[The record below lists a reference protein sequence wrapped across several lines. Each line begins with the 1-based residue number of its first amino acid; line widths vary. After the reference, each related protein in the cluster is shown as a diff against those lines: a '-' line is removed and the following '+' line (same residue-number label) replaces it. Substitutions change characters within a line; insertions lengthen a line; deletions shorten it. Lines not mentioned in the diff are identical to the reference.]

1 MKCEFIYFFDS
12 SVVLEPIVSWHKKS
26 GICGST
32 IGPTLL
38 MPCCVE
44 AISIHVITSK
54 QLDPIGT
61 TIGNLPQLG
70 THRQIVLGLHVQAGK
85 CIILFARTNNGE
97 YHTTNE
103 HYLLFEPRNEIWP
116 TISRTMSNK
125 GFSFLEGRRP

>member
-1 MKCEFIYFFDS
+1 MKREFVYFFDS
-12 SVVLEPIVSWHKKS
+12 SIVLEPIISWHKNS
-26 GICGST
+26 GICGSL

-38 MPCCVE
+38 MPYCLE

-54 QLDPIGT
+54 RLDLIDT
-61 TIGNLPQLG
+61 AIGNLSHLG
-70 THRQIVLGLHVQAGK
+70 THRQIILGLHVQAGK

-103 HYLLFEPRNEIWP
+103 HYLLFEPRNEIRP
-116 TISRTMSNK
+116 TISHTMSNK

>member
-12 SVVLEPIVSWHKKS
+12 FVVLEPIVSWHKNS
-26 GICGST
+26 SICGSS

-44 AISIHVITSK
+44 AISIHVIASIR
-54 QLDPIGT
+54 LDPIGT
-61 TIGNLPQLG
+61 AIGNLPQLG

-85 CIILFARTNNGE
+85 CIILFARTNNRE

-116 TISRTMSNK
+116 TISRTMCNK
-125 GFSFLEGRRP
+125 GLSFLEGRSP